1 MNDYMSDDGANE
13 TIICLC
19 EDLTLA
25 EIKKAIAE
33 HGLRSF
39 DEVKRVTRCGMGPCQ
54 GKSCR
59 KMVERM
65 LAKKTGKSISA
76 LEHTTFRQPTKP
88 IDIKVLAEA
97 WEEDENKKQ

>member
-1 MNDYMSDDGANE
+1 MNDSMSDNDAVDE
-13 TIICLC
+13 TIICRC

-25 EIKKAIAE
+25 EIKKAIDE

-39 DEVKRVTRCGMGPCQ
+39 DEVKRITRCGMGPCQ

-65 LAKKTGKSISA
+65 LAKKTGKSVSA

-88 IDIKVLAEA
+88 VDIKVLAEA
-97 WEEDENKKQ
+97 WEDEKKE